1 MNVRSKYPVE
11 GYGEVKDLV
20 DKIKLYSNLRIH
32 AYEQGL
38 PAYDQEG
45 NEIRHESD
53 EVLEQIEK
61 DLNELVFTCIDG
73 GWI

>member
-1 MNVRSKYPVE
+1 MNVPSKYPVG
-11 GYGEVKDLV
+11 GYGEVKDLL

-61 DLNELVFTCIDG
+61 DLNELVFACIDG